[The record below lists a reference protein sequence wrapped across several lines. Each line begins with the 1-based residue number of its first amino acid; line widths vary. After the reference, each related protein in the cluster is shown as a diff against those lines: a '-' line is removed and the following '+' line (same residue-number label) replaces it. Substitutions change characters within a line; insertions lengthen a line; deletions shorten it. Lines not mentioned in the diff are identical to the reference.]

1 MSIVLKDRQQ
11 IVQGHSSFF
20 TVSCGNR
27 TSWFFWMHLRQK
39 GIFSRQSRCSPQTTW
54 GEICRMRLFVHLMY
68 LLMLC
73 VSPTG
78 KFYCKPHYCYRLS
91 GYAQRKRPAPSAAPV
106 TAKVHFYLLEEILV
120 EIRIG
125 LEKCSESALISPRA
139 TDVKN
144 ICVICRRIR
153 PPKYL
158 LRPWMP
164 LEGRWQQLPPR
175 LTSNPQVL
183 DFPI

>member
-1 MSIVLKDRQQ
+1 MLKDRQQ
-11 IVQGHSSFF
+11 IVQWDSSFF

-27 TSWFFWMHLRQK
+27 TSWFFWMHLRQRNW
-39 GIFSRQSRCSPQTTW
+39 FFPTEYMQPTDSVRWNLPNAF
-54 GEICRMRLFVHLMY
+54 ICAFNVFAY
-68 LLMLC
+68 PLC
-73 VSPTG
+73 VS
-78 KFYCKPHYCYRLS
+78 YRKILL
-91 GYAQRKRPAPSAAPV
+91 QAP
-106 TAKVHFYLLEEILV
+106 LLLPLV
-120 EIRIG
+120 WV
-125 LEKCSESALISPRA
+125 CSEEEACSLCCSSHSQGPFLFTWRNPGGNQDRAGKMFWECSHISDSRA
-139 TDVKN
+139 DVKI

>member
-1 MSIVLKDRQQ
+1 MLKDRQQ

-39 GIFSRQSRCSPQTTW
+39 GIVFFRQSRCSPRTPW
-54 GEICRMRLFVHLMY
+54 GEICRMRLFAY
-68 LLMLC
+68 ALC
-73 VSPTG
+73 VSYRKILLQAPLLLPPVWVCSEEEACSLCCSSHSQGPFLFTWRNPGGNQDRAG
-78 KFYCKPHYCYRLS
+78 KMFWECSHIS
-91 GYAQRKRPAPSAAPV
+91 DSAA
-106 TAKVHFYLLEEILV
+106 
-120 EIRIG
+120 
-125 LEKCSESALISPRA
+125 
-139 TDVKN
+139 DVKI

-183 DFPI
+183 DFPV